1 MKVKTVVN
9 ERFQDYKKPSLF
21 VATALCDWKCCS
33 DAGRKPAMCQNS
45 PIAQLPTIDIP
56 NEEIFRRYISDPI
69 TQAIVI
75 GGLEPLLQE
84 EEVLSLVEYFR
95 SHDCMDDIVIYT
107 GYYRHEVLPFIDKLC
122 VFENIIVK
130 FGRFIPYKN
139 KRYDAVLGVDLASD
153 NQYAERIENPLLT
166 RPSKIPTKSS

>member
-33 DAGRKPAMCQNS
+33 DVGRKPAMCQNS

-166 RPSKIPTKSS
+166 RPSRIPTKSS

>member
-1 MKVKTVVN
+1 
-9 ERFQDYKKPSLF
+9 
-21 VATALCDWKCCS
+21 
-33 DAGRKPAMCQNS
+33 MCQNS
-45 PIAQLPTIDIP
+45 PIAQLPTIDVP
-56 NEEIFRRYISDPI
+56 NEEIFQRYISDPI